1 MTLRHM
7 TIFVSVHEAG
17 SITKAATALHLAQPS
32 VSQAIKE
39 LENYY
44 GISLFDRIGRGIRPT
59 ESGKAFYNYALHIVS
74 LFNEMEQTIKNWDS
88 MGIIRIGASITIGTH
103 ILPLIIKAYEHQYP
117 NLEIKVII
125 RQSAAIEQL
134 ILEDKIDIAL
144 IEAQPKQADIL
155 SVPFME
161 DELCAIVP
169 PNHPLLHIVET
180 TLVDMAQYPFLMRE
194 SGSAGRQILEACF
207 ELQDIHIQPRWES
220 TSTQAIVKAV
230 SVGLGVA
237 VLPYL
242 LVQKDIEEGNVCQIM
257 LAHPLKRH
265 LNIIYHKNKFLTEN
279 MKAFIAL
286 CKDIDKLNIH
296 YKF

>member
-7 TIFVSVHEAG
+7 IIFVAVYEAG

-44 GISLFDRIGRGIRPT
+44 GIGLFDRIGRGIRPT

-88 MGIIRIGASITIGTH
+88 MGILRIGASITIGTH
-103 ILPLIIKAYEHQYP
+103 ILPLIIKSYEQQYP
-117 NLEIKVII
+117 NLEIKVIVK
-125 RQSAAIEQL
+125 QSASIEQL
-134 ILEDKIDIAL
+134 ILENKIDIAL
-144 IEAQPKQADIL
+144 IEAQPEQTDIV

-169 PNHPLLHIVET
+169 PNHPLLFTGEI
-180 TLVDMAQYPFLMRE
+180 TLADMTQYPFLMRE
-194 SGSAGRQILEACF
+194 PGSAGRQILEAYF
-207 ELQDIHIQPRWES
+207 ELQDIHIQPFWES
-220 TSTQAIVKAV
+220 TSTQTIVKAV

-242 LVQKDIEEGNVCQIM
+242 LVQKDIKAGNVCQVT
-257 LAHPLKRH
+257 LTQPLKRH

-286 CKDIDKLNIH
+286 CKDIDHLNIG
-296 YKF
+296 

>member
-7 TIFVSVHEAG
+7 IIFVAVYEAG

-44 GISLFDRIGRGIRPT
+44 GIGLFDRIGRGIRPT

-88 MGIIRIGASITIGTH
+88 MGILRIGASITIGTH
-103 ILPLIIKAYEHQYP
+103 ILPLIIKSYEQQYP
-117 NLEIKVII
+117 NLEIKVIVK
-125 RQSAAIEQL
+125 QSASIEQL
-134 ILEDKIDIAL
+134 ILENKIDIAL
-144 IEAQPKQADIL
+144 IEAQPEQTDNV

-161 DELCAIVP
+161 EERCAIEP
-169 PNHPLLHIVET
+169 PNHPLLINGEI
-180 TLVDMAQYPFLMRE
+180 TLADMAQYPFLMRE
-194 SGSAGRQILEACF
+194 PGSAGRQILEAYF
-207 ELQDIHIQPRWES
+207 ELQDIHIQPLWES

-242 LVQKDIEEGNVCQIM
+242 LVQKDIKAGNVCQVT
-257 LAHPLKRH
+257 LTQPLKRH

-286 CKDIDKLNIH
+286 CKDIDHLNIG
-296 YKF
+296 